1 MAFGFSCRGEGYC
14 RLQRGNLQ
22 SRRGTPRSVWMVSV
36 TLEVFAIHCTAFDPT
51 TRYHLVLN
59 LEPSI
64 AITQNFIPRKRVG
77 AVLEFLRDQKQSIS
91 GFSDDIEDPYQLFV
105 ERLREADPKLL
116 EEGLLELE
124 KLALPGKNRG
134 KWEELKEDTEAGG
147 FSFGFGGDDDSE
159 HGS

>member
-1 MAFGFSCRGEGYC
+1 
-14 RLQRGNLQ
+14 
-22 SRRGTPRSVWMVSV
+22 MVSA
-36 TLEVFAIHCTAFDPT
+36 TLEDLPSTVRLLT
-51 TRYHLVLN
+51 TTIRYHLVLN

-105 ERLREADPKLL
+105 ERLREADPALL

-124 KLALPGKNRG
+124 KLTLPGKNRG
-134 KWEELKEDTEAGG
+134 KWEELKEGTEAGG
-147 FSFGFGGDDDSE
+147 FSFGFGGDEDSE
-159 HGS
+159 NES